1 MRETVFCKRFTATK
15 SLKLAFY
22 ALQES
27 YSVSR
32 ERASILI
39 WGVLAAMETELWEM
53 TEEKDKV
60 LKDWKLQ
67 MWLGQESFNRCQ
79 YIVAEQKF
87 KKALSDLESRHISDE
102 RLAITLNNLALC
114 YCAQGRH
121 DKSDPL
127 YRKAL
132 SIDES
137 TGPENALALADDF
150 HNIATHYRKQG
161 MHERA
166 EPLYCKA
173 LKIWQENLGEQS
185 AEMARGLSSLGVLLC
200 EMDKCE
206 AAIDCFK
213 KSLAIKGAIFGSKST
228 EYAATLVNLAATY
241 CGLNR
246 CEEADPL
253 FDAGIRILEYTVDP
267 AHEELMEAL
276 ENYMT
281 HLRKTGQNEQLQE
294 IAGDI
299 ESFKRRSSM
308 R

>member
-1 MRETVFCKRFTATK
+1 
-15 SLKLAFY
+15 
-22 ALQES
+22 
-27 YSVSR
+27 
-32 ERASILI
+32 
-39 WGVLAAMETELWEM
+39 M

-60 LKDWKLQ
+60 LKDWKMQ

-79 YIVAEQKF
+79 YMVAEQKF
-87 KKALSDLESRHISDE
+87 KKALSDLESCHILDE

-114 YCAQGRH
+114 YCAQGLH

-127 YRKAL
+127 YQKAL
-132 SIDES
+132 SIDE
-137 TGPENALALADDF
+137 GAGGDNALTLADDF

-166 EPLYCKA
+166 ELLYRKA
-173 LKIWQENLGEQS
+173 LTIWQQKLGDQS
-185 AEMARGLSSLGVLLC
+185 EEMGRGLSSLGVLLC
-200 EMDKCE
+200 EMGKCE

-213 KSLAIKGAIFGSKST
+213 KALAIKGAIFGSKSS

-241 CGLNR
+241 CGLNK

-267 AHEELMEAL
+267 AHEELMAAL

-281 HLRKTGQNEQLQE
+281 HLRKTGQIERLEQ
-294 IAGDI
+294 ISHDI
-299 ESFKRRSSM
+299 ELFKKRGRM